1 MSKYCPII
9 NGKVVYLEC
18 LECEEKKCRD
28 TNAKNTNSFNKDNNN
43 NKKASK

>member
-18 LECEEKKCRD
+18 LECEDKKCRD
-28 TNAKNTNSFNKDNNN
+28 TVNISNKDKTTN